1 MANSAQEY
9 IDKLYNQSQGMAGQ
23 LHEQRK
29 QSDDE
34 VIQQINAAIDRAT
47 ASSTNPYKTQMEQ
60 LPSQYQS
67 LFDANAVQEL
77 VGRRQVQEAM
87 ANMGL
92 TDSGL
97 NRTQQTALSVQRGN
111 ADAGVRLA
119 QQQKTQE
126 LQDKISQ
133 LVENAA
139 AQKQQQEASIR
150 ANTSDWYNT
159 LLSNFYS
166 TAQQQ
171 GTSLYNAEQ
180 ERAAAAAEAERQR
193 LIAAADAEAKAK
205 QQDFENQ
212 LAIAKVLQDSGAS
225 SEEINRY
232 LQRAASGAGNGTLIS
247 DTTNTTQFRAA
258 MMTPGEFSRRST
270 TKAKYGNYD
279 NYIKSFLTDWYNQNN
294 LSNEEFAFLLN
305 YYGL

>member
-279 NYIKSFLTDWYNQNN
+279 NYIKSFLTDWYNQNK

>member
-9 IDKLYNQSQGMAGQ
+9 IDKLYNQSQGVAGQ

-29 QSDDE
+29 KSDDE

-111 ADAGVRLA
+111 ADASVRLA

-126 LQDKISQ
+126 LQEYIRLVQYPAVEFLQHGPAAGNQ
-133 LVENAA
+133 LVQRGA
-139 AQKQQQEASIR
+139 
-150 ANTSDWYNT
+150 
-159 LLSNFYS
+159 
-166 TAQQQ
+166 
-171 GTSLYNAEQ
+171 GTGG
-180 ERAAAAAEAERQR
+180 RRGR
-193 LIAAADAEAKAK
+193 GGKTK
-205 QQDFENQ
+205 
-212 LAIAKVLQDSGAS
+212 
-225 SEEINRY
+225 
-232 LQRAASGAGNGTLIS
+232 ASGG
-247 DTTNTTQFRAA
+247 
-258 MMTPGEFSRRST
+258 
-270 TKAKYGNYD
+270 
-279 NYIKSFLTDWYNQNN
+279 
-294 LSNEEFAFLLN
+294 
-305 YYGL
+305 

>member
-126 LQDKISQ
+126 LQDTISQ

-279 NYIKSFLTDWYNQNN
+279 NYIKSFLTDWYNQNK